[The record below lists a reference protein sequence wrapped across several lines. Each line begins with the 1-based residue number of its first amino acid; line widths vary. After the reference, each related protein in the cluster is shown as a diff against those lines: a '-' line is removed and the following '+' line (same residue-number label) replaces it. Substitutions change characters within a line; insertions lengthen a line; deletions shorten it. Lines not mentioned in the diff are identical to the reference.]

1 VHSEAK
7 EELVMRRSV
16 SIPTGAGDFALD
28 LSPWSGTETV
38 RAGEQVLSQ
47 KRSFRLFSD
56 HLFRHPA
63 DPGGAEYRLRVRG
76 VSEYALWR
84 GSSLV
89 ALRERKGLRY
99 LEAVGLLFCGIVVV
113 EALLGFATGA
123 SGRDLSSVLEPLPEG
138 LTALVL
144 AAPLSWWMGRRLRA
158 PARED
163 ADGQGEPGA
172 RRGASS

>member
-1 VHSEAK
+1 MK
-7 EELVMRRSV
+7 RSV
-16 SIPTGAGDFALD
+16 SIPTEAGDLTVD
-28 LSPWSGTETV
+28 LSLWNGSETV
-38 RAGEQVLSQ
+38 RIAEQVLSR
-47 KRSFRLFSD
+47 KRSFGLVSD
-56 HLFRHPA
+56 HRFRHPA
-63 DPGGAEYRLRVRG
+63 DPRGPEYRLRVG
-76 VSEYALWR
+76 GLSSHALWR

-113 EALLGFATGA
+113 EALLGFASGA
-123 SGRDLSSVLEPLPEG
+123 SGRDLSSVLEPRPEG